1 MKYEHLKR
9 TEVKS
14 GDTKDMPD
22 IYEDLSRVMNCYYAT
37 KRNER
42 ELEEREM

>member
-22 IYEDLSRVMNCYYAT
+22 IYEVLRCVMNCVT
-37 KRNER
+37 TLRSEVKEN
-42 ELEEREM
+42 